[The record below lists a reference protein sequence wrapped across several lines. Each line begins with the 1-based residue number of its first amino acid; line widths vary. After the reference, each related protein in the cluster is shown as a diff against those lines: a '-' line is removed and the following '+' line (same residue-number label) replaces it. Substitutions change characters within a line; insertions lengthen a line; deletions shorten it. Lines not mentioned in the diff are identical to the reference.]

1 MTSLVEKTLTEL
13 QKKFARL
20 YVESSYGTGHLT
32 NTEAAIQAGYS
43 PDSAY
48 QRAYELLN
56 PKICPHVVKYIGQLK
71 EDFRIKNNIDPDKH
85 MARLNHLGRLAEE
98 HRNYGVAGR
107 MEELRGKVAGYYI
120 DRIIQKNKTENSIKA
135 KITSASFVGNS
146 YQYIVNSNIGKI
158 YVVSSDTIN
167 IFKIDEEVFLSFDE
181 SEIKILND

>member
-1 MTSLVEKTLTEL
+1 MTNLVEKPLTEL

-107 MEELRGKVAGYYI
+107 MEELRGRVAGYYVERKLVGHKKPMEDWTEEELNAEI
-120 DRIIQKNKTENSIKA
+120 KKTEEDWARISNHDNKT
-135 KITSASFVGNS
+135 
-146 YQYIVNSNIGKI
+146 
-158 YVVSSDTIN
+158 D
-167 IFKIDEEVFLSFDE
+167 
-181 SEIKILND
+181 